1 MISAN
6 FLATAAAIVSFYAA
20 SAKAANYATY
30 PSVAHTATI
39 NGFADPIYGRLP
51 ECAKSCVEEDTDST
65 PCPYWDPGCLCVMSN
80 WGAPVAECIAES
92 CKGSDVSDAAGLAT
106 SICSS
111 AGVPSP
117 YWYIP
122 ASDSAALSSAAEATA
137 TEDASSSAA
146 ETSAAET
153 SAAETSA
160 AETSAAETSAAET
173 SAPETS
179 APAET
184 SAPETSAPAQTSAP
198 ETSAPAESASAPVES
213 ASATDA
219 PEVEAQENSAVFN
232 VPGPALIALS
242 AISFAAFYF

>member
-6 FLATAAAIVSFYAA
+6 LLATAAAIVSFYAS

-30 PSVAHTATI
+30 PSDAHTATI
-39 NGFADPIYGRLP
+39 NGFADPIYGQLP

-80 WGAPVAECIAES
+80 WGAPVAECIAEN

-137 TEDASSSAA
+137 TEDSSSSAV
-146 ETSAAET
+146 
-153 SAAETSA
+153 
-160 AETSAAETSAAET
+160 ET

-179 APAET
+179 APET
-184 SAPETSAPAQTSAP
+184 SAPV
-198 ETSAPAESASAPVES
+198 ESASAPVES
-213 ASATDA
+213 DSATDA

>member
-6 FLATAAAIVSFYAA
+6 LLATAAAIVSFYAS

-39 NGFADPIYGRLP
+39 NGFADPIYGQLP

-80 WGAPVAECIAES
+80 WGAPVAECIAEN

-137 TEDASSSAA
+137 TEDSSSSAV
-146 ETSAAET
+146 
-153 SAAETSA
+153 
-160 AETSAAETSAAET
+160 ET

-179 APAET
+179 APET
-184 SAPETSAPAQTSAP
+184 SAPV
-198 ETSAPAESASAPVES
+198 ESASAPVES
-213 ASATDA
+213 TSAPVESASAPVESDSATDA